1 MNKSSKLVSLVTS
14 LLVIMFLLN
23 FPVYAKTVEKKQMLR
38 SNSSVMVMSHRGD
51 ESLFPSNSLE
61 AVLSAYQNEGAD
73 MVSVSIRK
81 TSDDV
86 LVVCDDMPLYNICET
101 DKTDISDYT
110 YDEIKNLKLYRYN
123 GEVSDFNIPKLETL
137 IETAAD
143 EFILVIDNAW
153 EFRDEIYEICGRLNK
168 IESVMLRTDES
179 SKQVTKWIDSKGEKP
194 MDVIGIYD
202 GNIIFNA
209 ISHIDRFSKA
219 NQPAVQYQSK
229 NYFNV
234 MYGSLLTDRF
244 SNRLNSRAIAPMYD
258 KDLCGQRSDNANGW
272 DEMISKGF
280 TVIETNNVKELKK
293 HLKQC
298 SESMEKLSGLVNEV
312 KDTNLEQYS
321 QVSAKNFSAALKNAQ
336 DIVHSDFASLNETQE
351 RMSVLIQAINNL
363 TFNKGNDL
371 QKGNINITAGKI
383 IAVVV
388 FGALILAGEIYV
400 HKMHK
405 PKKGK
410 KH

>member
-14 LLVIMFLLN
+14 LIVIMFLLN

-38 SNSSVMVMSHRGD
+38 NNSSVMVMSHRGD

-73 MVSVSIRK
+73 MVSVSVRK

-123 GEVSDFNIPKLETL
+123 EEVSDFNIPKLETL

-179 SKQVTKWIDSKGEKP
+179 SKQVTKWIDSKGENP

-219 NQPAVQYQSK
+219 N
-229 NYFNV
+229 
-234 MYGSLLTDRF
+234 
-244 SNRLNSRAIAPMYD
+244 
-258 KDLCGQRSDNANGW
+258 
-272 DEMISKGF
+272 
-280 TVIETNNVKELKK
+280 
-293 HLKQC
+293 
-298 SESMEKLSGLVNEV
+298 
-312 KDTNLEQYS
+312 
-321 QVSAKNFSAALKNAQ
+321 
-336 DIVHSDFASLNETQE
+336 
-351 RMSVLIQAINNL
+351 
-363 TFNKGNDL
+363 
-371 QKGNINITAGKI
+371 
-383 IAVVV
+383 
-388 FGALILAGEIYV
+388 
-400 HKMHK
+400 
-405 PKKGK
+405 
-410 KH
+410 